1 MPAIPEKKTFV
12 GKVTSLALTGE
23 GQNSAQLLFTVEQG
37 SGGNA
42 VKHAFVYLDYPR
54 HERQVFAG
62 AASMLTAA
70 YFAKAAVE
78 VAYVADHPTD
88 VATGI
93 FLPPSKARSKTK

>member
-1 MPAIPEKKTFV
+1 MPGIPEKKTFV

-37 SGGNA
+37 AGSNA

-62 AASMLTAA
+62 AVSMLTAA
-70 YFAKAAVE
+70 YFAKTAIE
-78 VAYVADHPTD
+78 VAYVVDHPTD

-93 FLPPSKARSKTK
+93 FIPPSKARPKKK